1 MSTHV
6 VILGAG
12 FGGLELSSRLS
23 AELDGEVHVTL
34 IDQSDSFI
42 FVVDSGL
49 TAFRRDR
56 WCGPGSGKG
65 LPDGTTPDPPSPHEE
80 SHDHHLA

>member
-1 MSTHV
+1 VSTDV

-23 AELDGEVHVTL
+23 AELADEVHVTL

-56 WCGPGSGKG
+56 WFGPGSSES
-65 LPDGTTPDPPSPHEE
+65 LPDGTTPDSPSPHEE